1 MRRILW
7 TALPALL
14 VVLGPLAAQAD
25 DPCEEVGIVTR
36 LTDSEVFIRMP
47 DGDEDSFDLK
57 EETTGLAGLAIG
69 DRIHILCR
77 EESDDDVALA
87 IRKMAPGET
96 WANTGCEETGVVTS
110 ITDSE
115 IKIRKADG
123 DEDSFDLKMD
133 TTGIT
138 GLKLG
143 DRVRIRCYEESDD
156 DVALAITKVEPPSR
170 TAQATSVQPT
180 SAQPTPSASPVVTP
194 PAEKQSVASSTS
206 LPDTA
211 GPLPMIGLLG
221 IGSLAAWIALR
232 RKNRRP

>member
-1 MRRILW
+1 VGAW
-7 TALPALL
+7 
-14 VVLGPLAAQAD
+14 AD
-25 DPCEEVGIVTR
+25 DPCEEVGIITR
-36 LTDSEVFIRMP
+36 LTDSEVFIRMA

-57 EETTGLAGLAIG
+57 DETTGLSGLAIG

-115 IKIRKADG
+115 RKIRKADG

-156 DVALAITKVEPPSR
+156 DVALSITKVEVPS
-170 TAQATSVQPT
+170 TVQA
-180 SAQPTPSASPVVTP
+180 TP
-194 PAEKQSVASSTS
+194 PASPPALPIVTTPPQQYSVASRS

>member
-14 VVLGPLAAQAD
+14 ILLGPLGARAA

-36 LTDSEVFIRMP
+36 LTDSEVFIRMS

-57 EETTGLAGLAIG
+57 KETTGLAGLAIG
-69 DRIHILCR
+69 DRIHIDCR

-96 WANTGCEETGVVTS
+96 WANTGCEETGLVTS

-138 GLKLG
+138 GLRLG
-143 DRVRIRCYEESDD
+143 DRVRIRCKEESDD
-156 DVALAITKVEPPSR
+156 DVALSITKVEPLSPSV
-170 TAQATSVQPT
+170 TS
-180 SAQPTPSASPVVTP
+180 TPSTP
-194 PAEKQSVASSTS
+194 PAARPVATTPPDGYSVASTS

-211 GPLPMIGLLG
+211 GPLPVIGLLG
-221 IGSLAAWIALR
+221 IVSLATGIALR

>member
-1 MRRILW
+1 
-7 TALPALL
+7 
-14 VVLGPLAAQAD
+14 
-25 DPCEEVGIVTR
+25 VGIITR
-36 LTDSEVFIRMP
+36 LTDSEVFIRMA

-57 EETTGLAGLAIG
+57 DETTGLAGLAIG

-156 DVALAITKVEPPSR
+156 DVALAITKVALPSPS
-170 TAQATSVQPT
+170 AQATPP
-180 SAQPTPSASPVVTP
+180 ATPPATPIKTTPPASPVVTTP
-194 PAEKQSVASSTS
+194 PQEDTVESAS

-221 IGSLAAWIALR
+221 IGSLAAWITLR